1 MTAVIK
7 QEKLPQLYNSVLDEG
22 QLFKL
27 FQDIHACTDVLSV
40 LSKPK
45 PGQCVTRIH
54 MDLNQAYQMLLS
66 NEVRGVQIRY
76 LYDRL
81 EWWDTILVDGL
92 HYKIVRISHPIDR
105 GQE

>member
-1 MTAVIK
+1 MYGRV
-7 QEKLPQLYNSVLDEG
+7 
-22 QLFKL
+22 
-27 FQDIHACTDVLSV
+27 SV

-45 PGQCVTRIH
+45 PGQCVAGY
-54 MDLNQAYQMLLS
+54 MDLRQAYQMLLS

>member
-66 NEVRGVQIRY
+66 NEVRGYRFVIYMTGWSGGIQYWLMDYIIK
-76 LYDRL
+76 L
-81 EWWDTILVDGL
+81 
-92 HYKIVRISHPIDR
+92 
-105 GQE
+105 